1 MANKKKRR
9 RRRKRRGYINGSA
22 YNTHPK
28 DFYLEVEE
36 ETSGPGK
43 KVVRHD
49 IDALTSS
56 SSSFIF
62 LGGRFLLSNL

>member
-1 MANKKKRR
+1 
-9 RRRKRRGYINGSA
+9 
-22 YNTHPK
+22 
-28 DFYLEVEE
+28 
-36 ETSGPGK
+36 
-43 KVVRHD
+43 VVRHD

>member
-28 DFYLEVEE
+28 DFYLEEE
-36 ETSGPGK
+36 MSGPGK

-62 LGGRFLLSNL
+62 FFGGGRFLLSNL